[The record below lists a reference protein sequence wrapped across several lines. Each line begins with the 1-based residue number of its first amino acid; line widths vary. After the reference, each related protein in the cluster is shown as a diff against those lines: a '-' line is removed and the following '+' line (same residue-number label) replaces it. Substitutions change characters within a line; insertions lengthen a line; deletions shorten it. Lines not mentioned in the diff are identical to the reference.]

1 MLYVRSVRAGALVML
16 FSLTPVVAQ
25 AESLRAA
32 LTSAYTNNP
41 EILSALLNV
50 KASAEGIALA
60 KSEKL
65 PTIGASASVSQG
77 FATGSPLTSP
87 SLTVGASYN
96 QTLFDNLKSDADIE
110 GARALAEASRYGLQA
125 AEENILLQ
133 VATAYFSVIRDT
145 QLVQL
150 ASENV
155 KFYQAQSDSANE
167 RLKIG
172 EGTKIDVSQAQAR
185 AAQGTAAYQ
194 VAIENLQ
201 TSQATYERY
210 VGHKPSGL
218 TMSYKLGSLLPASL
232 DAAINRAVADN
243 PQILA
248 ARATLRAKQANSDA
262 ANAAFGPT
270 LSMVA
275 NVGMT
280 PIGATGST
288 GSAEPSGKVS
298 FSLAVPLYS
307 GGRTGAGVRQ
317 ANLNQIK
324 SEVDALTARDAVKQA
339 MITAWSQMT
348 SARAQIESANSAIS
362 AGQLSLSGVVQE
374 RDVGQ
379 STTLDVLNA
388 ESELITSRQAAIQA
402 SAGAAIAAFAVV
414 ASTGHLT
421 AADLGLSV
429 EIKTGEDYIAKVEDV
444 WAELRALD

>member
-1 MLYVRSVRAGALVML
+1 MLYVRSVRAGALAIL

-32 LTSAYTNNP
+32 LTSAYANNP

-232 DAAINRAVADN
+232 DAAINRAVTDN

-280 PIGATGST
+280 PIGASASST
-288 GSAEPSGKVS
+288 AEPSGKVS